1 MRDLF
6 IRSMEWIVNI
16 FITLGAIAVVVS
28 GLVVMF
34 SDQGGFLRGLAVL
47 FGGAIYLIVV
57 GGIIYLGLGIYNNT
71 RRTAEAVEALV
82 SRRPPELPPARLA
95 RLSPS
100 SETLQGS
107 RWAGRH
113 PPSDRRRGARQY
125 DHIRRPPCLK
135 RAASGGR
142 SEAKQEGGRRCG
154 RI

>member
-1 MRDLF
+1 MRDRASRVTLNGLSAPEYLQMRDFF

-82 SRRPPELPPARLA
+82 N
-95 RLSPS
+95 
-100 SETLQGS
+100 
-107 RWAGRH
+107 
-113 PPSDRRRGARQY
+113 RQT
-125 DHIRRPPCLK
+125 P
-135 RAASGGR
+135 
-142 SEAKQEGGRRCG
+142 
-154 RI
+154 